1 MKKKYSQR
9 RKLMIMWEHRCPSQK
24 RKRMIWRAHRL
35 LISAAMKK
43 FILYFA
49 NLVENIRL
57 EAHKNGQRND

>member
-1 MKKKYSQR
+1 
-9 RKLMIMWEHRCPSQK
+9 MIMWEHRCPSQK